1 MSPNYRRPEHA
12 CDGNGV
18 QRLRIATYNI
28 HKSRGLDR
36 KVSPARVVDVLRT
49 LDADIFCLQE
59 VVDAPE
65 HPMWNQAA
73 QIADAF
79 PGYTHCFGSNRPLHG
94 GRYGNMTLTRL
105 PLRGWCNH
113 DVTHRREERGVL
125 RTDIDLGSGRMLH
138 VFNVHLG
145 TGLLERRVQ
154 GPRLL
159 GEEILSHPDLKNPR
173 LIVGDFNEWTRG
185 LTTRLLRQSF
195 QTFRPTHG
203 LRFPRTYPGVFPFLS
218 LDHYYYEAPLEL
230 VRARL
235 VRTRRALV
243 ASDHLPLVAEFRC
256 AVSGQHGQPS
266 HSAA

>member
-1 MSPNYRRPEHA
+1 LN
-12 CDGNGV
+12 
-18 QRLRIATYNI
+18 
-28 HKSRGLDR
+28 
-36 KVSPARVVDVLRT
+36 
-49 LDADIFCLQE
+49 ADIFCLQE
-59 VVDAPE
+59 VVDAPQY
-65 HPMWNQAA
+65 PLWNQVG
-73 QIADAF
+73 QIAAAL
-79 PGYTHCFGSNRPLHG
+79 PEYSAYFGDNRPLHG
-94 GRYGNMTLTRL
+94 GRYGNLTLTRL
-105 PLRGWCNH
+105 PVRAWRNH

-125 RTDIDLGSGRMLH
+125 QTDIDLGAGRMLH

-159 GEEILSHPDLKNPR
+159 GPEILNHPDLKNPR

-185 LTTRLLRQSF
+185 LTTRLLRKSF

-203 LRFPRTYPGVFPFLS
+203 QRFPRTYPGLFPFLS

-243 ASDHLPLVAEFRC
+243 ASDHLPLVAVFRIG
-256 AVSGQHGQPS
+256 AHGSG
-266 HSAA
+266 